1 MRAPLHAPVRSL
13 PLAVLDTETTG
24 LDPREGHRVITL
36 CVWHARLDEPQAD
49 WRAVLDVELDPE
61 RSVPVEASR
70 VNGYTD
76 QVLAELRSRGR
87 LRRFAD
93 VEPALDEALR
103 GRVAV
108 GFNLPFDASFVVAE
122 RARARA
128 RGLRPALPRDWRP
141 PGLDPRLLAALV
153 WPGQSQRLV
162 DCAQRAGCDQPDA
175 HTARA
180 DALMAALV
188 LRDLLQR
195 LDRMGRPVH
204 TLGDVLELQGRA
216 RQEVEAHYRARRA

>member
-1 MRAPLHAPVRSL
+1 MRAALHAPVRSL

-24 LDPREGHRVITL
+24 LDPREGHRIITL
-36 CVWHARLDEPQAD
+36 CVWHARLDEPQAQ
-49 WRAVLDVELDPE
+49 WRVVLDVELDPE

-76 QVLAELRSRGR
+76 AVVAELRSRGR

-93 VEPALDEALR
+93 VEPALDSALK
-103 GRVAV
+103 GRVPV

-122 RARARA
+122 RARAR
-128 RGLRPALPRDWRP
+128 GVRPVLPRDWRP

-162 DCAQRAGCDQPDA
+162 DCAKRAGCDQPDA

-195 LDRMGRPVH
+195 LERMGHPVH